1 MGEAKYGSEF
11 ITHEFDE
18 AIAIQQAIVD
28 GAETLSTAH
37 SRPASKQLIKTVLRE
52 DTKFLKELRRLG
64 RKHDANG
71 KLEGVAL
78 ALKELMDETAQSAAE
93 APSESY
99 EAHAVLINLKRK
111 QQDSAAAMLK
121 IAREQKDTD
130 LRTAAT
136 EFGKATKASAQE
148 LANDLATFAV
158 EIATMRKT
166 RVGARA

>member
-37 SRPASKQLIKTVLRE
+37 SRPESKRLIKTVLRE
-52 DTKFLKELRRLG
+52 DTKFLQELRRLG
-64 RKHDANG
+64 RKHDATG

-121 IAREQKDTD
+121 IARQQKDTD

-148 LANDLATFAV
+148 LANDLAKFAV

-166 RVGARA
+166 RAGASA

>member
-1 MGEAKYGSEF
+1 MSEAKYGDEF

-18 AIAIQQAIVD
+18 AIAIQQAIVE
-28 GAETLSTAH
+28 GAETLATAH
-37 SRPASKQLIKTVLRE
+37 SRTESKRLIKTVLKE
-52 DTKFLKELRRLG
+52 DQKFLKELQRLG
-64 RKHDANG
+64 KKHDATG

-78 ALKELMDETAQSAAE
+78 ALKQLMDETAQSAAE

-130 LRTAAT
+130 LRDSAM

-148 LANDLATFAV
+148 LADDLALFAV
-158 EIATMRKT
+158 EIATMQPT
-166 RVGARA
+166 QVRA

>member
-1 MGEAKYGSEF
+1 VGEAKYGDEF

-28 GAETLSTAH
+28 GAEKLSTAH
-37 SRPASKQLIKTVLRE
+37 SRPASKRLIKTALRE
-52 DTKFLKELRRLG
+52 DEKYLRELRRLG
-64 RKHDANG
+64 KKHDATG
-71 KLEGVAL
+71 KVEGVAL

-121 IAREQKDTD
+121 IARDQKDTE

-136 EFGKATKASAQE
+136 EFGRSTKASAQE
-148 LANDLATFAV
+148 LADDLALFAV
-158 EIATMRKT
+158 EIATMQPT
-166 RVGARA
+166 GARA

>member
-1 MGEAKYGSEF
+1 MGEAKYGEEF

-37 SRPASKQLIKTVLRE
+37 SRPESKRLIRTVLRE
-52 DTKFLKELRRLG
+52 DTKFLKELQRLG
-64 RKHDANG
+64 KKHDATG
-71 KLEGVAL
+71 KVEGVAL

-111 QQDSAAAMLK
+111 QQDSAAAMTK
-121 IAREQKDTD
+121 IARQLKDAD
-130 LRTAAT
+130 LRDAAT
-136 EFGKATKASAQE
+136 EFGRATKASAQE
-148 LANDLATFAV
+148 LAKDLATFAV
-158 EIATMRKT
+158 EIASSRTT
-166 RVGARA
+166 RARA

>member
-1 MGEAKYGSEF
+1 MGEAKYGHEF
-11 ITHEFDE
+11 VTHEFDE

-28 GAETLSTAH
+28 GADTLSTAH
-37 SRPASKQLIKTVLRE
+37 ARPQSKRLIKTVLTE
-52 DTKFLKELRRLG
+52 DTKLLKELKRLG
-64 RKHDANG
+64 KKHDATG

-111 QQDSAAAMLK
+111 QQDSAAAMIK
-121 IAREQKDTD
+121 IAREQKDTE

-148 LANDLATFAV
+148 LADDLALFAV
-158 EIATMRKT
+158 EIATMKRS
-166 RVGARA
+166 RARA

>member
-11 ITHEFDE
+11 VTHEFDE

-37 SRPASKQLIKTVLRE
+37 SRPESKRLIKTVLRE
-52 DTKFLKELRRLG
+52 DTKFLKELQRLG
-64 RKHDANG
+64 RKHDATG

-121 IAREQKDTD
+121 IARQQKDTD

-148 LANDLATFAV
+148 LANDLAKFAV

-166 RVGARA
+166 RAGASA